1 MLVFISYLLLSLCLL
16 FFLIAVS
23 IYVIFLIYS
32 FISGSPYVPTE
43 FKKINQILKMANLEK
58 KKLFIEL
65 GCGDGRVVRTAVKNY
80 QVQGIGVDINL
91 LLIYQAKLLAL
102 IQKIQHKINFYH
114 QDIFDTDLTKAD
126 YIYLFLFPNLI
137 KKLTAKFDK
146 ELRKN
151 TLIISHGF
159 KIKGWGKKLI
169 KTLPDKPFPTYYY
182 RF

>member
-1 MLVFISYLLLSLCLL
+1 MVVLIGYFLLSLCLL

-23 IYVIFLIYS
+23 VYVIFLIYS
-32 FISGSPYVPTE
+32 SVSGSPYVPTD
-43 FKKINQILKMANLEK
+43 FKKINQILKMGNLKK

-65 GCGDGRVVRTAVKNY
+65 GCGDGRVVRAAVKNY
-80 QVQGIGVDINL
+80 QVRGIGFDINP
-91 LLIYQAKLLAL
+91 LLIYQAKILAL
-102 IQKIQHKINFYH
+102 IQTVQENVDFYH
-114 QDIFDTDLTKAD
+114 QDIFNIDLTKAD
-126 YIYLFLFPNLI
+126 YIYLFLLPNLI
-137 KKLTAKFDK
+137 KRLTAKFNK

-151 TLIISHGF
+151 TLVISHGF